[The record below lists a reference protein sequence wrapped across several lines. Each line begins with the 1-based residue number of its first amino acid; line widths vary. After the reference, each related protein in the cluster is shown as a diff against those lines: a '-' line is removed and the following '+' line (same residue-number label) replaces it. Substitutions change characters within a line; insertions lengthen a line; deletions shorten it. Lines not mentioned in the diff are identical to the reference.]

1 MTILFIRLLSCPL
14 FDSFVTNH
22 LVKERFFN
30 WNLFANAL
38 RGKVEKHS
46 WQIQVSLSFLVDN
59 YYFMNI
65 LSTKLL
71 SFHKYMSKK
80 YFWDLYL
87 YDTELHKQ
95 IEKYFRDLCNHFRT
109 IWANILLKI
118 ENTFEISSIISW
130 LFEQKYIQWLT
141 EKAQLFYTFALFT
154 FRGSFFVKYR
164 VYHAYL
170 RLLSLPIFVAVFF
183 LPNSW
188 HCRLLNGICTPNW
201 RFCLNVFHIYTLLY
215 FF

>member
-22 LVKERFFN
+22 LVKKTFFN

-46 WQIQVSLSFLVDN
+46 WQIKVSLSLLVDN
-59 YYFMNI
+59 YHFMNI

-130 LFEQKYIQWLT
+130 LFEQKYIPWLT
-141 EKAQLFYTFALFT
+141 KRAQMFYTFEWFTFRGRFFFVKFHCSRMCEKAQLFYTFKFFT
-154 FRGSFFVKYR
+154 FRGR
-164 VYHAYL
+164 
-170 RLLSLPIFVAVFF
+170 FF
-183 LPNSW
+183 LWNFTVAIGVSTIIIIFIIIKI
-188 HCRLLNGICTPNW
+188 REDK
-201 RFCLNVFHIYTLLY
+201 
-215 FF
+215 

>member
-1 MTILFIRLLSCPL
+1 
-14 FDSFVTNH
+14 
-22 LVKERFFN
+22 
-30 WNLFANAL
+30 
-38 RGKVEKHS
+38 
-46 WQIQVSLSFLVDN
+46 
-59 YYFMNI
+59 MNI

-154 FRGSFFVKYR
+154 FRGRFFVVKFHCGRMCEKAQLFYTFKFFTFR
-164 VYHAYL
+164 GM
-170 RLLSLPIFVAVFF
+170 FF
-183 LPNSW
+183 LWNFTVAIGVST
-188 HCRLLNGICTPNW
+188 III
-201 RFCLNVFHIYTLLY
+201 FIIIKKMEDK
-215 FF
+215 